1 MLFNSNIPKNPTGED
16 IAQVLAE
23 AGRSNA
29 LAIALH
35 DVAEEEEED
44 QSDEEFEARPEDNNL
59 LSEVMSNIKLNGD
72 FNIVWE
78 ILGINCSAHTLQLAI
93 KDALK
98 LLSERHSQVIE
109 LCRCAAKHLRK
120 SSTIQA
126 LKKDG
131 IIYSLPRLD
140 VETRWGSMF
149 TMVSKYVYFYRFIC
163 LIFECLH

>member
-1 MLFNSNIPKNPTGED
+1 MIFVLFYSNIPKNPTGDD
-16 IAQVLAE
+16 IARVLTEAE
-23 AGRSNA
+23 RSNA

-35 DVAEEEEED
+35 DVAEGENE
-44 QSDEEFEARPEDNNL
+44 SDEEFEARPDDNSL

-78 ILGINCSAHTLQLAI
+78 ILGVNCSAHTLQLAI

-98 LLSERHSQVIE
+98 LLSETHSQVIE
-109 LCRCAAKHLRK
+109 LCRCVAKHLRK

-131 IIYSLPRLD
+131 ISYSLPRLD

-149 TMVSKYVYFYRFIC
+149 TMVRIC
-163 LIFECLH
+163 LITYLSFYLLDV